1 MTDEEKDKPQ
11 RVKFWRLTPQLK
23 TFKEG
28 TVLKTKQDLYYSLEE
43 DIVETGGEDNWS
55 PLFNPSVPG
64 PVGPGTPAPSAV
76 GAPVMP
82 GVTAT
87 PNVPVHGGH
96 SLGSS
101 FVQSADFV
109 HKEAMVMFT
118 EAAQFRASDNKVYIR
133 LQLIHGEK
141 VVWINLLRV
150 PQSVW
155 GYMIRREQKQMIKD
169 EIAKM
174 FKILAPGAGE
184 ET

>member
-1 MTDEEKDKPQ
+1 MSDEKDNKPR

-55 PLFNPSVPG
+55 PLFAISVAASASAA
-64 PVGPGTPAPSAV
+64 PVA

-82 GVTAT
+82 GVSA
-87 PNVPVHGGH
+87 VPSVPIVGHG
-96 SLGSS
+96 GSS
-101 FVQSADFV
+101 FAQSADFV

-155 GYMIRREQKQMIKD
+155 GYMIRSEQKKMIKD
-169 EIAKM
+169 EIASM
-174 FKILAPGAGE
+174 FEILIS
-184 ET
+184 